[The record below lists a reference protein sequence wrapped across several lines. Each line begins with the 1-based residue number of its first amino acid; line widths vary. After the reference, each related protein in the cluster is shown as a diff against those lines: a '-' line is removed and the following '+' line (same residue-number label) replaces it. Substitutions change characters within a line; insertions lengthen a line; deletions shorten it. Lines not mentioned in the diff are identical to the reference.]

1 MTSNSKISGSGIRAL
16 AIFKAL
22 SQKPSSID
30 ELLSIIEDLDNQ
42 VYTKELVLKYINTLR
57 TIGFGLIK
65 IKDKYHLQNCI
76 NTIDLSEQN
85 LSLLKY
91 IQKYAN
97 EIEHI
102 GLKNNLYEAIQL
114 IEKGMSAK
122 TKELIKNKNI
132 ACYEPESAIKFN
144 HSKLKLFEK
153 YCIEKL
159 KLEIT
164 YKESEHKPEILYKI
178 TPIEVMYNKNNAVF
192 IGYDYE
198 KNLHKKFLIQNITS
212 SKQLPQVS
220 KNNMPS
226 NMTFKLKNRLA
237 KSYMLRPNEV
247 VIEQGENYIIVSS
260 RNEDRNIL
268 IKRLLRYNTECEV
281 LYPKECRTLVVDM
294 INEMEKIY
302 V

>member
-1 MTSNSKISGSGIRAL
+1 
-16 AIFKAL
+16 
-22 SQKPSSID
+22 
-30 ELLSIIEDLDNQ
+30 
-42 VYTKELVLKYINTLR
+42 
-57 TIGFGLIK
+57 
-65 IKDKYHLQNCI
+65 
-76 NTIDLSEQN
+76 
-85 LSLLKY
+85 
-91 IQKYAN
+91 
-97 EIEHI
+97 
-102 GLKNNLYEAIQL
+102 
-114 IEKGMSAK
+114 
-122 TKELIKNKNI
+122 
-132 ACYEPESAIKFN
+132 
-144 HSKLKLFEK
+144 
-153 YCIEKL
+153 
-159 KLEIT
+159 
-164 YKESEHKPEILYKI
+164 
-178 TPIEVMYNKNNAVF
+178 MYNKNNAVF

-198 KNLHKKFLIQNITS
+198 KNLYKKFLIQNITS

-268 IKRLLRYNTECEV
+268 INRLLRYNTECEV